1 MTVTYCQAK
10 DPFGL
15 GTIRGSS
22 VVFYVDDDDS
32 CNYDFLSGY
41 TIIVQGVKNI
51 ISACRECKVKR
62 LIYNSTADVVL
73 DSSLDIHN
81 GNETLLYATKFRNV
95 YSELKAQAEATVLL
109 ANDTDGLLTCALR
122 PANIFGP
129 GDKQLLPS
137 LVDVAKS
144 SWAKITSI
152 SVAYKVAFKVAV
164 GFSIVIFYLPFYVSV
179 GTIGNMSGSNGSDGS
194 MSDYTYVEN
203 VAHALICAEAALGS
217 HMLIVSGKVFFITN
231 LEPVR
236 SWEFFLP
243 MLEGLR
249 YYRPMVKL
257 PAVVVRLIVYLIKW
271 MHSKTNSRNICS
283 SVSVH
288 SIVQLMSQTATYDC
302 SAAEQHIEY
311 SPVVSMNDGV
321 TSTIEA
327 SSHLAKDS
335 SSILL
340 DQLYEQSKIQ
350 QLLGGGEVAE
360 ILLWRDE
367 TKSFV
372 CFCGVISLFYWF
384 CLCERTVVSST
395 ALLLLLI
402 VVFLYGYAQLSHEDP
417 QLSSEVSKR
426 SLFEVSEMCMRRC
439 VRNVVNIWNG
449 VSHIFRS
456 LAGGDWSLLF
466 KVVVLIHLFKLLV
479 VNSFPISLG
488 IALAFSFIVFFVY
501 EQYEEE
507 IDGLVGIINEL
518 VWQFMASVRSS

>member
-1 MTVTYCQAK
+1 SFQ
-10 DPFGL
+10 FIL
-15 GTIRGSS
+15 
-22 VVFYVDDDDS
+22 
-32 CNYDFLSGY
+32 
-41 TIIVQGVKNI
+41 
-51 ISACRECKVKR
+51 
-62 LIYNSTADVVL
+62 
-73 DSSLDIHN
+73 
-81 GNETLLYATKFRNV
+81 
-95 YSELKAQAEATVLL
+95 
-109 ANDTDGLLTCALR
+109 
-122 PANIFGP
+122 
-129 GDKQLLPS
+129 
-137 LVDVAKS
+137 
-144 SWAKITSI
+144 
-152 SVAYKVAFKVAV
+152 
-164 GFSIVIFYLPFYVSV
+164 
-179 GTIGNMSGSNGSDGS
+179 GSDGS
-194 MSDYTYVEN
+194 ISDYTYVEN

-217 HMLIVSGKVFFITN
+217 HMLIVSGKVFFIIIWSPS
-231 LEPVR
+231 EG
-236 SWEFFLP
+236 SWEFLLP
-243 MLEGLR
+243 DGRDYVITGTSSELL
-249 YYRPMVKL
+249 PMVKL

-426 SLFEVSEMCMRRC
+426 SLFEVSEMCMRRY

-449 VSHIFRS
+449 VGHIFRS